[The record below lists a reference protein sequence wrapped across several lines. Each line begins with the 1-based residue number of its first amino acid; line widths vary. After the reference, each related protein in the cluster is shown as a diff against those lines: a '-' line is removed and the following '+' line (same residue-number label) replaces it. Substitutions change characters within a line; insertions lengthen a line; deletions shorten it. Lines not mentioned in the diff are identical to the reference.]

1 MAHDVEDTLRKIIKE
16 QDQKIAEKAQR
27 IKELEDEL
35 NFLRIQCEQ
44 LRRVNAHMEGEITG
58 LSFAVRCNCIEG
70 GAVQYGEIK
79 RI

>member
-35 NFLRIQCEQ
+35 NYMRIQCEKLKQ
-44 LRRVNAHMEGEITG
+44 VNAHMKGEITG
-58 LSFAVRCNCIEG
+58 LSFAVRCNGIEG
-70 GAVQYGEIK
+70 GSVQYGENK